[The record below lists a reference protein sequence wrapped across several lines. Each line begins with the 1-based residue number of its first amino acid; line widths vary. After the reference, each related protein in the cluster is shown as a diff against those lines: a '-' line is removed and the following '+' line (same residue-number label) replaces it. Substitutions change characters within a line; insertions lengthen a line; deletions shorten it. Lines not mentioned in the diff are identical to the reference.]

1 MVKQLLYFVDSHFI
15 DENEWLGV
23 DRFTRQGFI
32 QSPGVGWGGGGCGKG
47 GISPSLDFITNLFQ
61 HVTTSQPIRSSGH
74 GSQGPKFM
82 GSIYP

>member
-1 MVKQLLYFVDSHFI
+1 MNDWELIDS
-15 DENEWLGV
+15 L
-23 DRFTRQGFI
+23 DRASYSHR
-32 QSPGVGWGGGGCGKG
+32 GWGGVGAVVGRE